1 MEYGGTGLG
10 LAISSNLVRMMGGT
24 LEVKSRLG
32 EGSEFYFTLPL
43 PFADVSDIPPGK
55 RSEKVQPDE
64 RDFSGKRVLVV
75 EDNEMNRDIARSLL
89 EMHGF
94 VVETAV
100 NGKLAVDAF
109 VSHPAGFYDA
119 ILMDVRM
126 PVMDGLEATKN
137 IRISGKEDA
146 RSVPIIAMTAN
157 AFDEDTRQSIA
168 SGMNGHLSKPV
179 DMTLLLDTLA
189 EYLM

>member
-1 MEYGGTGLG
+1 M
-10 LAISSNLVRMMGGT
+10 
-24 LEVKSRLG
+24 
-32 EGSEFYFTLPL
+32 LPL
-43 PFADVSDIPPGK
+43 K
-55 RSEKVQPDE
+55 RSEKIQLDK

-75 EDNEMNRDIARSLL
+75 EDNEMNREIAISLL

-94 VVETAV
+94 VVETAD

-109 VSHPAGFYDA
+109 LSHPAGHYDA

-137 IRISGKEDA
+137 IRISGREDA

-189 EYLM
+189 EYLV

>member
-1 MEYGGTGLG
+1 MKENNYDNPGFFSQYRRFPRSVEGLS
-10 LAISSNLVRMMGGT
+10 AA
-24 LEVKSRLG
+24 G
-32 EGSEFYFTLPL
+32 EWHALQKLFP
-43 PFADVSDIPPGK
+43 
-55 RSEKVQPDE
+55 
-64 RDFSGKRVLVV
+64 DFSGKRVLVV
-75 EDNEMNRDIARSLL
+75 EDNEMNREIAISLL

-109 VSHPAGFYDA
+109 LSHPAGHYDA

-137 IRISGKEDA
+137 IRVSGKEDA

-189 EYLM
+189 EYLV